1 MKGMNRMK
9 TITLTLILLFSTGCT
24 GCTVRFYSNGDDT
37 TTLRKEYFLGT
48 KEVDIEADIE
58 IDDIDE
64 IDDIE
69 TE

>member
-1 MKGMNRMK
+1 MNRMK
-9 TITLTLILLFSTGCT
+9 TITLTLILLFST

-37 TTLRKEYFLGT
+37 TTLRKEYFIGT

-58 IDDIDE
+58 IDDI
-64 IDDIE
+64 E

>member
-1 MKGMNRMK
+1 MK
-9 TITLTLILLFSTGCT
+9 TIIVLLTILLLSGCT

-37 TTLRKEYFLGT
+37 TTLRKEYFIGT

-58 IDDIDE
+58 IDE